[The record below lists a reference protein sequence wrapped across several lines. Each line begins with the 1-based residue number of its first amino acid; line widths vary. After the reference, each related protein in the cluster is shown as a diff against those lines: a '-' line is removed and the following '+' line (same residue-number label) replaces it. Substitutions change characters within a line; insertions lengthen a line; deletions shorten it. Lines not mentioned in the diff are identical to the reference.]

1 MIEILCCIIGFLLLF
16 IVFQQILSYKERDT
30 LTNKLIAKNFVDY
43 SNVEL
48 AKLDIKKK
56 EPKEPTAFRA

>member
-1 MIEILCCIIGFLLLF
+1 MLF